1 MKFKNRFCH
10 YTKTNYLKF
19 KVDKMEG
26 CRYGK
31 FQPQKSNFRSGQVRY
46 GNLQL
51 RLGQVRLGMGNFDL
65 KSAIS
70 GQVRLG
76 MKKFNVQTS
85 NSKSS

>member
-1 MKFKNRFCH
+1 MK
-10 YTKTNYLKF
+10 
-19 KVDKMEG
+19 V
-26 CRYGK
+26 